1 MNADDIQRY
10 LATPAAAA
18 LSADLAASP
27 LHPDDRIGGL
37 VAVALIGRGATGDVW
52 RVHDEA
58 SGQDLAL
65 KLFRPRTGV
74 PPERARARFCAE
86 ARLLSAFRHPNLMRV
101 FASGTFRGEPYFTM
115 ELLRPLPERL
125 SPRTLAALGRDL
137 CRALAYLHAHGV
149 VHRDLKPDNVLV
161 APDGRYVL
169 ADLGIVHFSD
179 DALSGFVYGLGRG
192 NPTLADGVDRALGT
206 PGFAAPEQMTGR
218 KVSPAA
224 DIHALGVLFAAL
236 LDGRPPFAWRI
247 LIRDMTSS
255 LPTLRC
261 HSLAAVRRALAVL
274 GALSCA
280 RVLAALAAGLALAA
294 GVFAYCRPKWE
305 ELPVGA
311 DRRCVIQ
318 MDGMERK
325 LNGTWVT
332 LPKEGH
338 YTYPGPLVSNP
349 GPEPYRK
356 PGEARF
362 SFGYF
367 RRPFVVA
374 GPGALKVPLI
384 VGHDVYL
391 ISNATLVT
399 SGALSTNDFTRALL
413 KRDYPAD
420 SSGHSMLFPTYHVEP
435 GSRVIFA
442 ENASYPKE
450 LINCPK
456 GSIGTLSF
464 RPDPFP

>member
-1 MNADDIQRY
+1 MNADDIHRY
-10 LATPAAAA
+10 LATPDAAA
-18 LSADLAASP
+18 LTADLAASP
-27 LHPDDRIGGL
+27 LRPDDRIGGL
-37 VAVALIGRGATGDVW
+37 VAVALIGCGATGDVW

-125 SPRTLAALGRDL
+125 SPRTIAALGRDL

-169 ADLGIVHFSD
+169 ADLGIAHFSD
-179 DALSGFVYGLGRG
+179 DALSGFVHGLGRG
-192 NPTLADGVDRALGT
+192 NPTLADGIDRALGT

-218 KVSPAA
+218 EVSPAA
-224 DIHALGVLFAAL
+224 DIHALGVLLAAL

-255 LPTLRC
+255 LPMLRC
-261 HSLAAVRRALAVL
+261 HSLATVRRALAVL
-274 GALSCA
+274 GVLSYA
-280 RVLAALAAGLALAA
+280 RILAVAVVGLALAA
-294 GVFAYCRPKWE
+294 GIFAYCRPKWE
-305 ELPVGA
+305 ELPINA
-311 DRRCVIQ
+311 DRSCVIR
-318 MDGMERK
+318 MDGMEQE
-325 LNGTWVT
+325 LGGTWVT

-338 YTYPGPLVSNP
+338 YTYHGPLVSNL
-349 GPEPYRK
+349 GPEYYRK
-356 PGEARF
+356 PGESRL

-374 GPGALKVPLI
+374 GPGTLKVPFI

-391 ISNATLVT
+391 VSNATLIT
-399 SGALSTNDFTRALL
+399 SGTLPTNDFTRALL
-413 KRDYPAD
+413 KRDYLTD
-420 SSGHSMLFPTYHVEP
+420 SSGHSPLFPTFHVEP
-435 GSRVIFA
+435 GSRVIFT
-442 ENASYPKE
+442 ENSSYPKE
-450 LINCPK
+450 LINYPK
-456 GSIGTLSF
+456 DSIRTLSF
-464 RPDPFP
+464 RRDPFP

>member
-74 PPERARARFCAE
+74 PPERACARFRAE

-125 SPRTLAALGRDL
+125 SPALGRDL

-179 DALSGFVYGLGRG
+179 DALSGFVHGLGRG
-192 NPTLADGVDRALGT
+192 NPTLADGGDQALGT

-218 KVSPAA
+218 DVSPTA
-224 DIHALGVLFAAL
+224 DIHALGALFAAL
-236 LDGRPPFAWRI
+236 FDGRPPFAWRI
-247 LIRDMTSS
+247 LIRDMTCS

-274 GALSCA
+274 GALSYA
-280 RVLAALAAGLALAA
+280 RVLAAATACLALAA

-311 DRRCVIQ
+311 DQRCVIQ

-338 YTYPGPLVSNP
+338 YTYPRPLVSNP

-391 ISNATLVT
+391 ISNTTLVT
-399 SGALSTNDFTRALL
+399 SGVLSTNDFTRALL

-420 SSGHSMLFPTYHVEP
+420 SSGHSLLFPTYHVEP
-435 GSRVIFA
+435 GSRVIFT
-442 ENASYPKE
+442 EVSNYPKE
-450 LINCPK
+450 LIDRPRD
-456 GSIGTLSF
+456 SIRTLSL
-464 RPDPFP
+464 RLAAP

>member
-18 LSADLAASP
+18 LSADLAESP
-27 LHPDDRIGGL
+27 LYPDDRIGGL

-65 KLFRPRTGV
+65 KLFRPRTDV

-125 SPRTLAALGRDL
+125 SPRSIAALGRDL
-137 CRALAYLHAHGV
+137 CRALAYLHEHGI

-169 ADLGIVHFSD
+169 ADLGIAHFSD
-179 DALSGFVYGLGRG
+179 DALSGFVHGLGRG

-206 PGFAAPEQMTGR
+206 PGFAAPEQMQG
-218 KVSPAA
+218 KVVSPAA
-224 DIHALGVLFAAL
+224 DIHALGALFAAL
-236 LDGRPPFAWRI
+236 FDGRPPFAWRI
-247 LIRDMTSS
+247 LIRDMASS
-255 LPTLRC
+255 LPMLRC
-261 HSLAAVRRALAVL
+261 HSLATVRRALAVL
-274 GALSCA
+274 GALSYA
-280 RVLAALAAGLALAA
+280 RILTAVAVCLALAA
-294 GVFAYCRPKWE
+294 GIFAYCRPKWE
-305 ELPVGA
+305 ELPINA

-325 LNGTWVT
+325 LNGTWVA

-338 YTYPGPLVSNP
+338 YTYPRPLVSNP
-349 GPEPYRK
+349 GPEYYLK

-367 RRPFVVA
+367 RRPFAVA
-374 GPGALKVPLI
+374 GPGTLKVPFI

-391 ISNATLVT
+391 VSNATLIT
-399 SGALSTNDFTRALL
+399 SGTLPTNDFTRALL
-413 KRDYPAD
+413 KRDYPTD
-420 SSGHSMLFPTYHVEP
+420 SSGHSILLPTYHVEV
-435 GSRVIFA
+435 GSRIIFT
-442 ENASYPKE
+442 ENSSYPQE
-450 LINCPK
+450 LIDYPK
-456 GSIGTLSF
+456 DSIRTLSF
-464 RPDPFP
+464 RLDPFP